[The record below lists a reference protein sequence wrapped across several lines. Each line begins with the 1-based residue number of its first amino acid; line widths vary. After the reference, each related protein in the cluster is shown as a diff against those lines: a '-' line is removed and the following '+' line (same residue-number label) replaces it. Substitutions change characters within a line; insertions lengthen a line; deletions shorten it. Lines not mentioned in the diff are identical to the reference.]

1 MAAHPEEVTPEMIR
15 ARMADTRESLATNLD
30 RLREKA
36 SPKAILRH
44 QLSGAKGRL
53 SRAERKVAAPFHHSA
68 DHDADPAGPAGDT
81 DDLEPGPDRS
91 GRRLRSAGGAVRRTV
106 AARPLLA
113 AGLAAGLGVAL
124 AVLLPGPPRR

>member
-15 ARMADTRESLATNLD
+15 ARMADTRESLAANLD

-53 SRAERKVAAPFHHSA
+53 SRAEHRARSPFHRSA
-68 DHDADPAGPAGDT
+68 DHADPAGPADT
-81 DDLEPGPDRS
+81 DPEPGAEP
-91 GRRLRSAGGAVRRTV
+91 GGGRLRSVGATVRRTV
-106 AARPLLA
+106 AARPVLA
-113 AGLAAGLGVAL
+113 AGVAVGIGVAL
-124 AVLLPGPPRR
+124 AVLLPAARRR